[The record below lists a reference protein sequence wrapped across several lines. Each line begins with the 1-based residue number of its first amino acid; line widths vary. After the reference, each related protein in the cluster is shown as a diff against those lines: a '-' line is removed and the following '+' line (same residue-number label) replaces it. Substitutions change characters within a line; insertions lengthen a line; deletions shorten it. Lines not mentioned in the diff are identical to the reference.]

1 MRSVVKELSNP
12 GMRGGRHARHSS
24 STDPSCGAPQTTP
37 TSAGV
42 TTLLLLRTATR
53 GAGGRSDAAIAG
65 LALPQIPAGKDSE
78 NYLGMS

>member
-1 MRSVVKELSNP
+1 
-12 GMRGGRHARHSS
+12 MRGGHHSQHSS

-37 TSAGV
+37 TGAGV
-42 TTLLLLRTATR
+42 TALLLLLTATR

-65 LALPQIPAGKDSE
+65 LALPQIPAGKDTE

>member
-1 MRSVVKELSNP
+1 MKELSNCS
-12 GMRGGRHARHSS
+12 MRGSHHSQHSS

-37 TSAGV
+37 TGAGV
-42 TTLLLLRTATR
+42 TTLLLLLTATR

-65 LALPQIPAGKDSE
+65 LALPQIPAGKDTE

>member
-1 MRSVVKELSNP
+1 MKELSNP
-12 GMRGGRHARHSS
+12 SMRGGHHALHSS

-53 GAGGRSDAAIAG
+53 GAGGRSDSATAG